1 MTKNRQFAL
10 ILLLAGTTLVGCD
23 KLRHTFGLDHYQ
35 ADEFRVPSNPPLSM
49 PPDYNL
55 RPPMPGAPNPGE
67 TNHRD
72 KAHEKVL
79 GQKAALAKT
88 ADDAEK
94 SILQQATKISKADP
108 NIRAEV
114 NKDAEEEKTFLGKLK
129 SIGSKASSNLSK
141 GTAGEDYREET
152 AAPKKYKEE
161 QKEKEREADPA
172 A

>member
-1 MTKNRQFAL
+1 MRNKQLTL
-10 ILLLAGTTLVGCD
+10 ILLLAGTTLAGCD

-35 ADEFRVPSNPPLSM
+35 ADAFNVPSNPPLSM

-72 KAHEKVL
+72 KAHERVI
-79 GQKAALAKT
+79 GQKAALSKT

-94 SILQQATKISKADP
+94 AILQQAAKISPADP
-108 NIRAEV
+108 NIRSQV
-114 NKDAEEEKTFLGKLK
+114 DKDAEEDKTFLSKLK
-129 SIGSKASSNLSK
+129 SIGSTASANISK
-141 GTAGEDYREET
+141 GASGEDYREET

-161 QKEKEREADPA
+161 QLEKEREITPVS
-172 A
+172 

>member
-1 MTKNRQFAL
+1 MIKNRQFAL
-10 ILLLAGTTLVGCD
+10 ILLLASTTLAGCD

-55 RPPMPGAPNPGE
+55 RPPVPGAPNPGDV
-67 TNHRD
+67 NHRD
-72 KAHEKVL
+72 KAHEKIM
-79 GQKAALAKT
+79 GQKAALART
-88 ADDAEK
+88 TGDAEK
-94 SILQQATKISKADP
+94 SILKQAAKISKADP

-129 SIGSKASSNLSK
+129 SIGSKTSSNLSK

-152 AAPKKYKEE
+152 SAPKKYKEE
-161 QKEKEREADPA
+161 QKEKEQVAVPA